1 MVKNHKGRIP
11 DGQPR
16 ILNKIECEINV
27 ELHKIFWTL
36 KVKFSQTLLKL
47 ILMLSKAAESFLK

>member
-1 MVKNHKGRIP
+1 MVRITKVGCP